1 MPSRGGLEEGGGE
14 EDAPPRSQPQRAIK
28 ERQRQENS
36 FVRIHD
42 RRIVVQYNIAFTWTI
57 L

>member
-1 MPSRGGLEEGGGE
+1 MPSRGGLEEGGDE
-14 EDAPPRSQPQRAIK
+14 EDAPPLSQPQRAIK